1 MFVVLP
7 AFCFVL
13 IFFHMLHRR
22 PPGTE
27 IRSVVLSAAVVWGV
41 ALAGITELL
50 SLVNAVTAGAMAA
63 CWAMLGAGLAAAFL
77 AGRPGTEARWKPEIP
92 AMPAL
97 AMGLPIAV
105 IVVGTGV
112 SAAAGWPNQWDSM
125 VYHLSR
131 VDHWIQNASVG
142 FYPSHIVRQL
152 YNPPWAE
159 YAILH
164 LRALGGDERW
174 SNAVQWFSMLGSL
187 IGVSVIAR
195 RLGAT
200 PRGQLFSALFCA
212 TIPMGILQA
221 SGTQNDYVV
230 AFWLVCMTDAVLSP
244 PSASRSFQIGAGLG
258 LALLSKG
265 TAPIFAGPLLM
276 SMSGFTA
283 TGWSTRVGRGVWV
296 LLIAIVLNAP
306 HWSRNIET
314 FGSPL
319 GPRNL
324 GSADDS
330 RDKLTNEALSPGIL
344 ASNVVRNLSL
354 HAGTPFRNVNL
365 ALEEAIERGHAWFG
379 LDVNDPRSTRLY
391 SLSRFEIVGGST
403 DPDRSGNPLHLLLIL
418 SAAVRIVMSRPL
430 RRSGLAR
437 YGLVLASGFLLFCL
451 VLKWQPWHSRLLL
464 PLFVLASPLVGVAW
478 EGSYRLILSATVLM
492 TGLAARPLLQNR
504 LAPLVGKHT
513 VLNTPRL
520 HQYFQAFSGGPD
532 ARERAY
538 VAATTLL
545 RAQNCADV
553 GLLLGWDDWEHPL
566 WVLLSEPEAGEGRIE
581 HVEVTN
587 SSARLAS
594 VRPAFAPCAIVV
606 ESVPVGDSI
615 ELEGRS
621 YSLFWSS
628 EGVKVFLH
636 PTAR

>member
-1 MFVVLP
+1 M
-7 AFCFVL
+7 
-13 IFFHMLHRR
+13 
-22 PPGTE
+22 
-27 IRSVVLSAAVVWGV
+27 
-41 ALAGITELL
+41 
-50 SLVNAVTAGAMAA
+50 
-63 CWAMLGAGLAAAFL
+63 
-77 AGRPGTEARWKPEIP
+77 
-92 AMPAL
+92 
-97 AMGLPIAV
+97 
-105 IVVGTGV
+105 
-112 SAAAGWPNQWDSM
+112 SM
-125 VYHLSR
+125 
-131 VDHWIQNASVG
+131 
-142 FYPSHIVRQL
+142 
-152 YNPPWAE
+152 
-159 YAILH
+159 
-164 LRALGGDERW
+164 
-174 SNAVQWFSMLGSL
+174 
-187 IGVSVIAR
+187 IAR

-212 TIPMGILQA
+212 AIPMGILQA

-230 AFWLVCMTDAVLSP
+230 AFWLVCMTEAALSP
-244 PSASRSFQIGAGLG
+244 PSVSRSFQIGAGFG

-265 TAPIFAGPLLM
+265 TAPVFAVPVLLT
-276 SMSGFTA
+276 MSGFTTTA
-283 TGWSTRVGRGVWV
+283 WSTRLGRGVWV

-344 ASNVVRNLSL
+344 ASNVVRNFSL
-354 HAGTPFRNVNL
+354 HSGTPFAKVNL

-391 SLSRFEIVGGST
+391 PTNRFEIVGGFAN
-403 DPDRSGNPLHLLLIL
+403 PDRSGNPLHLFLIL
-418 SAAVRIVMSRPL
+418 SAAVRIVVSRPL
-430 RRSGLAR
+430 RRSPGLAR

-451 VLKWQPWHSRLLL
+451 VLKWQPWHSRLQL

-478 EGSYRLILSATVLM
+478 EGSYHLILSATVLM
-492 TGLAARPLLQNR
+492 TALAARPLLQNR

-520 HQYFQAFSGGPD
+520 HQYFQAFGGGPD

-566 WVLLSEPEAGEGRIE
+566 WVLLSEQQAGGGRIE
-581 HVEVTN
+581 HVGVTN

-606 ESVPVGDSI
+606 GSVPVGDSI

-621 YSLFWSS
+621 YPLFWSS
-628 EGVKVFLH
+628 EGVRVFLH